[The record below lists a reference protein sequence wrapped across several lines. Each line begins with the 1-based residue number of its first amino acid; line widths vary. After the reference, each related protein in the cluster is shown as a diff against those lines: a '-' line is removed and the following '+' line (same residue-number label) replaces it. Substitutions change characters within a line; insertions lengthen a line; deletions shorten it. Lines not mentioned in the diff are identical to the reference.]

1 MFGMNHYILKNN
13 DTHEI
18 NMQNKNIG
26 HMYNMK
32 DVLKFNEKEF
42 FLIIQGQFKKKK
54 QRQKAN
60 FMQAL

>member
-42 FLIIQGQFKKKK
+42 FLIIQGQFKKKN

>member
-1 MFGMNHYILKNN
+1 MFGMNHYTLKNN

-32 DVLKFNEKEF
+32 DVLKFNEKRIF
-42 FLIIQGQFKKKK
+42 
-54 QRQKAN
+54 
-60 FMQAL
+60 